1 MPAWP
6 GRRRPKDGSSTLA
19 AGLDGLLDG
28 ALVAFALWTVA
39 YVVALV
45 LQLSLWPV
53 VWLWLPVAV
62 AVVAVAVVWNIRAAG
77 EASGDA
83 SGDAGGDVS
92 DAGLADVGPSG
103 APDRERRTGDPLRL
117 MALLLLSVP
126 IGLLVYLLGP
136 QQSHF
141 PVIWTVWALTVAAV
155 AAALLTG
162 RVGVPGG
169 FPGRSFAGEPAELG
183 RPFEHWVVLLLG
195 IVAAGFSSLLLNTDA
210 DDVYYV
216 NRSVWVAEHGVPALR
231 DTIFGAERYPSAY
244 GGGLPLPSVEGLFG
258 ALAHAFGLSAGTM
271 TYLVS
276 VPLLSFGFVWATW
289 RLVRVWA
296 PRRHLLVLVGTLA
309 FVVLCA
315 GTSAIG
321 NYSFG
326 RMWQGKVAA
335 VCILV
340 PLIWCYATRLAR
352 RGSAYDLFMMLVLG
366 TCFVGL
372 TSTAAILVP
381 LVGGALVVAALL
393 LRSRPLALGGVLL
406 SLAPILSGLAVV
418 LFSTGVGGAAPE
430 SPSPWLAFSLVFGW
444 DPAPAALVVVAL
456 VLAAVVV
463 RPGPPAVLALAAT
476 VLVVASLAPGFMALV
491 NAATGSG
498 PVVWRLLLAAPLAP
512 MVGLL
517 LAADW
522 GFGRRWIDT
531 GLTVAVSVVLVLVIA
546 GSGARLWSPSIGA
559 TMTSRP
565 TWKVDQRAFADVRAI
580 SRLQVGNGPVLL
592 PAADMTT
599 LAVTTTK
606 MFALVPRGI
615 YAEALHEPAADHAAR
630 FRLYRLVTGS
640 RPFPSA
646 GQVRR
651 DLDRLDVSL
660 VCVKRQA
667 RTVVHLV
674 RQAGYQPLRRVHR
687 LTCLEPGTS

>member
-6 GRRRPKDGSSTLA
+6 GRRGPKDGSSTLA

-28 ALVAFALWTVA
+28 ALVAFALWTLA

-53 VWLWLPVAV
+53 VWLWLPVAA
-62 AVVAVAVVWNIRAAG
+62 AVVVVAVVWNVRTAG
-77 EASGDA
+77 GAGTDAGRGFSEVEPGDPGASGDNE
-83 SGDAGGDVS
+83 
-92 DAGLADVGPSG
+92 
-103 APDRERRTGDPLRL
+103 RERRAGDPVRL
-117 MALLLLSVP
+117 GALLLLSVP
-126 IGLLVYLLGP
+126 IGLLVYLLGK

-141 PVIWTVWALTVAAV
+141 PVIWAVWALLVAVV

-183 RPFEHWVVLLLG
+183 RPFEHWIVVLLG

-244 GGGLPLPSVEGLFG
+244 GGGLPLPSVESLFG
-258 ALAHAFGLSAGTM
+258 ALAHAFGMSAGSM

-296 PRRHLLVLVGTLA
+296 PRRHLLVLVGALA

-326 RMWQGKVAA
+326 RIWQGKVAA
-335 VCILV
+335 VCLLV
-340 PLIWCYATRLAR
+340 PLIWCFATRLAR
-352 RGSAYDLFMMLVLG
+352 RGSAYDQLMMVVLG

-476 VLVVASLAPGFMALV
+476 ALVVACLTPGFMALV

-522 GFGRRWIDT
+522 GFGRRWLDT
-531 GLTVAVSVVLVLVIA
+531 GLTVAVSVVLVVVIA
-546 GSGARLWSPSIGA
+546 ASGARLWSPSIGA

-565 TWKVDQRAFADVRAI
+565 TWKVDQKAFADVRAI
-580 SRLQVGNGPVLL
+580 TRLRVGEGPVLL

-615 YAEALHEPAADHAAR
+615 YAEALQEPAADHAAR

-640 RPFPSA
+640 KPFPPA
-646 GQVRR
+646 AQVRR

-674 RQAGYQPLRRVHR
+674 RQAGYQPYRHVHR
-687 LTCLEPGTS
+687 LICLEPATS